1 MKLLVLFVYIFFFS
15 SNLFAN
21 DKVVILDLD
30 KVLSDT
36 IIGKKLLS
44 NLENEEDKI
53 FTNFKNKEKELK
65 EQESKIL
72 ASRNIL
78 SEEQFNID
86 VKEFQKKVNKYK
98 TYKNKSLE
106 ELNKKKKEEFLKI
119 LTKINPIIEKY
130 MQENSISIIH
140 DKKNVFIANKNY
152 DITENIVKLVN
163 KNIIN

>member
-1 MKLLVLFVYIFFFS
+1 MRILILFVYIFFFS
-15 SNLFAN
+15 NNLFAN

-36 IIGKKLLS
+36 MIGKKFLS
-44 NLENEEDKI
+44 NLENEENKI
-53 FTNFKNKEKELK
+53 FKDFENKEKELK
-65 EQESKIL
+65 EHESKIL

-78 SEEQFNID
+78 TEQQFNMD

-98 TYKNKSLE
+98 TYKNQLLE
-106 ELNKKKKEEFLKI
+106 ELNKKKKEELLKI
-119 LTKINPIIEKY
+119 LKKINPIIEKY

-140 DKKNVFIANKNY
+140 DKKNVFIADKNY
-152 DITENIVKLVN
+152 DITEYIVNLVN

>member
-21 DKVVILDLD
+21 DKVAILDLD